1 MMSDATE
8 DDKALLEV
16 TVSKIKKSKV
26 RVSPALRWCR
36 VGSGLQKGL
45 SPGGSRAGG
54 ARSKP
59 LPITLALRPWPWPW
73 LSQVLE
79 GNVQSDNAALRKE
92 LADITAK
99 GDSLATSITKL
110 AR

>member
-1 MMSDATE
+1 M
-8 DDKALLEV
+8 
-16 TVSKIKKSKV
+16 
-26 RVSPALRWCR
+26 
-36 VGSGLQKGL
+36 
-45 SPGGSRAGG
+45 
-54 ARSKP
+54 
-59 LPITLALRPWPWPW
+59 PITLALRPWPWPW